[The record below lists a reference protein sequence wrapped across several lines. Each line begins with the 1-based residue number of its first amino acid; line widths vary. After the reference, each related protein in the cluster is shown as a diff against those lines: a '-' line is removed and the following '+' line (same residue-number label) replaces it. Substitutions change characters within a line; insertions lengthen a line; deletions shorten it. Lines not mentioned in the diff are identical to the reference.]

1 MIYIGIDDTDNLY
14 SRGTGLL
21 SRNMAIELSKSFKIY
36 GVTRHQLLVDDR
48 IPYTSHNSC
57 AVIHLDES
65 GDEVAQRAF
74 VLAKQM
80 MLDDFIEESD
90 PGLVVATRDQ
100 VTSSVVIFGQDT
112 KIKIVTQPMARAIA
126 KNSGILLEGL
136 GGTEDGVIGALAGVG
151 LAATGNDG
159 TFLLKGKNRD
169 IKGPCSIADL
179 KTAGI
184 DRVMTLDGR
193 ELSDGRIEFKKSP
206 NPSFVQGEAVLFT
219 EECDGGFV
227 VIKRQ

>member
-1 MIYIGIDDTDNLY
+1 MIYIGIDDTDNLT

-21 SRNMAIELSKSFKIY
+21 SRNIAIELARTFKVY

-65 GDEVAQRAF
+65 GEEAARRAF
-74 VLAKQM
+74 DLTKQM

-90 PGLVVATRDQ
+90 PGLVVATGEQ
-100 VTSSVVIFGQDT
+100 VSSSVVVFGLDT
-112 KIKIVTQPMARAIA
+112 KVKIVTQPMARAIA

-136 GGTEDGVIGALAGVG
+136 GGTEDGIIGALAGAG

-159 TFLLKGKNRD
+159 TFLMKGRNRELKGSCTVD
-169 IKGPCSIADL
+169 DL
-179 KTAGI
+179 KKAGI

-193 ELSDGRIEFKKSP
+193 ELTEGHIEFKKSP
-206 NPSFVQGEAVLFT
+206 NPSLVMGEAVLFT
-219 EECDGGFV
+219 EECDGGFL